1 MGICSKKEYGSKNV
15 SSIGKLPER
24 TRLSAYTCKNFL
36 FSEILGGP
44 ILGEY
49 LNYLVFLLAFQVEG
63 RLPPKPKN
71 TPDDLT
77 VAPTTSP
84 EELKSN
90 VDPETLKMASLLTQ
104 MKSSFGDNGMMQAMM
119 LMLANKSSDSS
130 NDAQKPT
137 NQLAQMMQMAEMLN
151 NTKTDSTPVVPPTSV
166 INQAVPGPSG
176 YTFPAAGA
184 SDSADKKETSPT
196 AMNTTG
202 SSFQMRIPAKK
213 LN

>member
-1 MGICSKKEYGSKNV
+1 MGIRSKKEYGSKNV

-24 TRLSAYTCKNFL
+24 IMCMQEFLITYLS
-36 FSEILGGP
+36 ILHLKKGK
-44 ILGEY
+44 
-49 LNYLVFLLAFQVEG
+49 YLVFMLVFQVEG

-71 TPDDLT
+71 TLDDPT
-77 VAPTTSP
+77 VTPTTSP
-84 EELKSN
+84 DELKSN

-151 NTKTDSTPVVPPTSV
+151 NTKTDSTTVVPPTSV

-184 SDSADKKETSPT
+184 SDSTDKKETSPT